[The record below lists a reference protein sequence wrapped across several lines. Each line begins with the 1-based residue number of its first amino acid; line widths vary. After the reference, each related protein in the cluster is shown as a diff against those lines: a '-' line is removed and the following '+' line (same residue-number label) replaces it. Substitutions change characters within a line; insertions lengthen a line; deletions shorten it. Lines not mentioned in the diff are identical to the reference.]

1 MMKFFLKMIMMS
13 LILQTSYAE
22 EFNYDY
28 IDVSLIKY
36 DWEATSIDDFKSDG
50 VGVYVSKDLTLPFDL
65 PFTDLK
71 THIIGGYL
79 DLETASGVSHD
90 FASIGF
96 GLSRPI
102 NESADIVL
110 DYLYYRYDDSTTE
123 VRNIN
128 SIKAD
133 IRYQYSD
140 DVEMNVGYI
149 HKNWYNG
156 CCITTPS
163 FLFKG
168 FHAGALYSVN
178 DDISLKF
185 DMYNEKDSVLS
196 IDSAGKEFGI
206 RYNF

>member
-13 LILQTSYAE
+13 LILQTAYAE

-28 IDVSLIKY
+28 IDVSIIKY
-36 DWEATSIDDFKSDG
+36 DWKSTNYNFKSDG
-50 VGVYVSKDLTLPFDL
+50 VGVYVSKDLPL

-79 DLETASGVSHD
+79 GLETAGGVSHD
-90 FASIGF
+90 YASIGF

-123 VRNIN
+123 VRDIN

-156 CCITTPS
+156 CCITSPS

>member
-1 MMKFFLKMIMMS
+1 MS
-13 LILQTSYAE
+13 LILQTAYAE

-28 IDVSLIKY
+28 IDVSIIKY
-36 DWEATSIDDFKSDG
+36 DWKSTNYNFKSDG
-50 VGVYVSKDLTLPFDL
+50 VGVYVSKDLPL

-79 DLETASGVSHD
+79 GLETAGGVSHD
-90 FASIGF
+90 YASIGF

-123 VRNIN
+123 VRDIN

-156 CCITTPS
+156 CCITSPS

-206 RYNF
+206 RYNY

>member
-1 MMKFFLKMIMMS
+1 MS
-13 LILQTSYAE
+13 LILQTAYAE

-28 IDVSLIKY
+28 IDVSIIKY
-36 DWEATSIDDFKSDG
+36 DWKSTNYNFKSDG
-50 VGVYVSKDLTLPFDL
+50 VGVYVSKDLPL

-79 DLETASGVSHD
+79 GLETAGGVSHD
-90 FASIGF
+90 YASIGF

-156 CCITTPS
+156 CCITSPS

-206 RYNF
+206 RYNY

>member
-1 MMKFFLKMIMMS
+1 MMS
-13 LILQTSYAE
+13 LILQTAYAE

-28 IDVSLIKY
+28 IDVSIIKY
-36 DWEATSIDDFKSDG
+36 DWKSTNYNFKSDG
-50 VGVYVSKDLTLPFDL
+50 VGVYVSKDLPL

-79 DLETASGVSHD
+79 GLETAGGVSHD
-90 FASIGF
+90 YASIGF

-123 VRNIN
+123 VRDIN

-156 CCITTPS
+156 CCITSPS

-206 RYNF
+206 RYNY

>member
-13 LILQTSYAE
+13 LILQTAYAE

-28 IDVSLIKY
+28 IDVSIIKY
-36 DWEATSIDDFKSDG
+36 DWKSTNYNFKSDG
-50 VGVYVSKDLTLPFDL
+50 VGVYVSKDLPL

-79 DLETASGVSHD
+79 GLETAGGVSHD
-90 FASIGF
+90 YASIGF

-123 VRNIN
+123 VRDIN

-156 CCITTPS
+156 CCITSPS

-206 RYNF
+206 RYNY